1 MELAWVAGPS
11 TGPEPVTS
19 CFPLASVSIHPKVPW
34 PIRLRPPSVEMVLDL
49 IERRCSIIHVS
60 ETCCSN
66 FCSSRLGPGVEAAS
80 LERDRCGVGGVTW
93 TVVPR
98 DAAVSGY
105 WELTVAGIEKVVIR
119 KAGRHTLKV
128 VKRLE
133 ERTDIA

>member
-1 MELAWVAGPS
+1 MGS
-11 TGPEPVTS
+11 
-19 CFPLASVSIHPKVPW
+19 
-34 PIRLRPPSVEMVLDL
+34 D
-49 IERRCSIIHVS
+49 
-60 ETCCSN
+60 
-66 FCSSRLGPGVEAAS
+66 
-80 LERDRCGVGGVTW
+80 GVTW

>member
-1 MELAWVAGPS
+1 MCRTHIVHSAVAAG
-11 TGPEPVTS
+11 
-19 CFPLASVSIHPKVPW
+19 
-34 PIRLRPPSVEMVLDL
+34 
-49 IERRCSIIHVS
+49 CS
-60 ETCCSN
+60 E
-66 FCSSRLGPGVEAAS
+66 GVEVTAWNEIS
-80 LERDRCGVGGVTW
+80 VGSDGVSW